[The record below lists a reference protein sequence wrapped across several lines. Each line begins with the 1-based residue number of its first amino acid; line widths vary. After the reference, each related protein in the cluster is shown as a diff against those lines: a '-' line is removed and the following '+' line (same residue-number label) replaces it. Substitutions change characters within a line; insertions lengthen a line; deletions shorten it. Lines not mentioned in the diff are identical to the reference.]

1 MNKVI
6 LTNHAYDRMKER
18 VGIGKKAA
26 DRLSEKAY
34 AAGIDR
40 NSVKGS
46 LQKYIESKEWRD
58 FSKCKI
64 YGEIVYCFADSPEG
78 IVLMTVFWIPTNL
91 RNQALGAQRKLI
103 A

>member
-40 NSVKGS
+40 NSVKGR
-46 LQKYIESKEWRD
+46 LQKYIESKELRNS
-58 FSKCKI
+58 SKCKI
-64 YGEIVYCFADSPEG
+64 YGEMVYCFSDNCEG
-78 IVLMTVFWIPTNL
+78 AILMTVFWIPTSL
-91 RNQALGAQRKLI
+91 RKQALGAQRKLI